1 MSSTWGSNLK
11 ISIFGESHSKAIGI
25 VIDGIPAG
33 TVIDREQL
41 LAFLAR
47 RSSRGGK
54 LDTPRIEADQP
65 QLLSGMLPDPQD
77 PNLLVACG
85 TPVCAMIENANT
97 QSKDYDQLRS
107 VARPGHADF
116 TGFMRYHGCN
126 DIRGG
131 GHFSGRLTAPL
142 CFAGAIAKQYLRQ
155 YGIEVGAHIR
165 SIGSVE
171 DNPFDPVTVS
181 ASTLL
186 AVQEKFFPVL
196 DDTAGEQMQQLIA
209 DSRDRQDSVG
219 GVIECAAVGLPA
231 GIGDPMF
238 DCIESRIASLVFGI
252 PAVKGIESRMVKSK
266 LSPTTTAA
274 SSAAS
279 PTGCRSSS
287 ERSSNRRPPS
297 PKSSRRSTST
307 PVSRSS
313 LLSPD
318 GTTRAS
324 CAAPCPASNLPLRWR

>member
-77 PNLLVACG
+77 PNLLVACV

-186 AVQEKFFPVL
+186 AVQEKFL
-196 DDTAGEQMQQLIA
+196 SLIH
-209 DSRDRQDSVG
+209 
-219 GVIECAAVGLPA
+219 I
-231 GIGDPMF
+231 
-238 DCIESRIASLVFGI
+238 
-252 PAVKGIESRMVKSK
+252 
-266 LSPTTTAA
+266 
-274 SSAAS
+274 
-279 PTGCRSSS
+279 
-287 ERSSNRRPPS
+287 
-297 PKSSRRSTST
+297 
-307 PVSRSS
+307 
-313 LLSPD
+313 
-318 GTTRAS
+318 
-324 CAAPCPASNLPLRWR
+324 

>member
-116 TGFMRYHGCN
+116 TGFMALPRLQRHPWRRTFFRSSDRSAVLCRCDCQTVPASVRHRGRCAHPL
-126 DIRGG
+126 DWLGG
-131 GHFSGRLTAPL
+131 G
-142 CFAGAIAKQYLRQ
+142 
-155 YGIEVGAHIR
+155 
-165 SIGSVE
+165 
-171 DNPFDPVTVS
+171 
-181 ASTLL
+181 
-186 AVQEKFFPVL
+186 
-196 DDTAGEQMQQLIA
+196 
-209 DSRDRQDSVG
+209 
-219 GVIECAAVGLPA
+219 
-231 GIGDPMF
+231 
-238 DCIESRIASLVFGI
+238 
-252 PAVKGIESRMVKSK
+252 
-266 LSPTTTAA
+266 
-274 SSAAS
+274 
-279 PTGCRSSS
+279 
-287 ERSSNRRPPS
+287 
-297 PKSSRRSTST
+297 
-307 PVSRSS
+307 
-313 LLSPD
+313 
-318 GTTRAS
+318 
-324 CAAPCPASNLPLRWR
+324 